1 MCVYVVSFFDVTKF
15 ILNFA
20 FLQKVY
26 PSSSEQRYC
35 ATNILCATNIFFC
48 HRMDMKGKRS
58 DAIFPDL
65 IFTIDNFEEVRTTET
80 KFIFNTTN

>member
-1 MCVYVVSFFDVTKF
+1 MYVVSFFDVTEF

-20 FLQKVY
+20 FFTFYRKFILLHQNKGIVLQIFYVL
-26 PSSSEQRYC
+26 Q
-35 ATNILCATNIFFC
+35 IFFF

-80 KFIFNTTN
+80 KFIFNITN